1 MKISRSY
8 GILKKIIRG
17 NRKEISFMKR
27 QWSMVGAIVLFLAIA
42 FLSVLNVDPV
52 PINFG
57 FATVEWPLIIVIF
70 GSVLLGALI
79 ATLLSTVKVY
89 RDQRKDKTR
98 DSQTRL
104 GRKTRSGRR
113 GSDSTVDESD
123 EL

>member
-1 MKISRSY
+1 MK
-8 GILKKIIRG
+8 K
-17 NRKEISFMKR
+17 

-98 DSQTRL
+98 DSQTRPD
-104 GRKTRSGRR
+104 RKTRSGRR
-113 GSDSTVDESD
+113 ASDSTVNESD